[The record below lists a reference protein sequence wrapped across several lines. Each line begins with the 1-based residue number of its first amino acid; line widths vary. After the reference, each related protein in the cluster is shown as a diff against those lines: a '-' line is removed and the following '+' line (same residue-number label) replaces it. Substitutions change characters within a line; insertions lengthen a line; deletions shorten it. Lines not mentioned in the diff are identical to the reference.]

1 VAVGSCNV
9 IAIPV
14 MRETRRPNDPP
25 RDHRGMA
32 RSGQAKHRVSRRF
45 GVDVHGTGGAS
56 LARRLQTP
64 PGGARAGRRRKTSEY
79 GAQLTEKQKLKAIY
93 GLDEGA
99 LRRQL
104 EASTAEEGPTGENL
118 LERLERRLD
127 NTVYRL
133 GFARSRPMA
142 RQLVSHGHVLID
154 GHRATIASIVVDPGQ
169 RIELTPG
176 AFAIPGVTAALADGR
191 PVPEWLER
199 ETSAIGRNGARGP
212 DPVTVAGRVRRL
224 PTRDDAEQPVDER
237 LVVEFYRR

>member
-1 VAVGSCNV
+1 
-9 IAIPV
+9 
-14 MRETRRPNDPP
+14 
-25 RDHRGMA
+25 MA
-32 RSGQAKHRVSRRF
+32 SSSKPKHRVSRRF
-45 GVDVHGTGGAS
+45 GVDVYGTGGAS
-56 LARRLQTP
+56 LARRIQTP

-104 EASTAEEGPTGENL
+104 EASTAQEGPTGENL

-133 GFARSRPMA
+133 AFARSRPMA
-142 RQLVSHGHVLID
+142 RQLVSHGHVLLD
-154 GHRATIASIVVDPGQ
+154 GRRATIASILVEPGQ

-176 AFAIPGVTAALADGR
+176 AFAIQGVTASLADGR
-191 PVPEWLER
+191 PVPDWLER
-199 ETSAIGRNGARGP
+199 DELSTGRIGAAGP
-212 DPVTVAGRVRRL
+212 APVMVGGRVKRL
-224 PTRDDAEQPVDER
+224 PTRDDAGQPVDER